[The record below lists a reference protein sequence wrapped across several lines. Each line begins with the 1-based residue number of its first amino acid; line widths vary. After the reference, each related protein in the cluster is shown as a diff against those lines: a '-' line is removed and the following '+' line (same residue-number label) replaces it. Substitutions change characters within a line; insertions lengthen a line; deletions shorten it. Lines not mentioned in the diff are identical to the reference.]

1 MDNFNDFEYDYLNDT
16 YRKYKDEIESV
27 YNQYKNKLIENGCIL
42 LTEEKIG
49 SHIWFIKAHLVKFKY
64 DYPNCHQTFEYLEE
78 ENIPF
83 INRIAG
89 IYNVE
94 TGKLDDSLIHQKA
107 HQLKEPDDF
116 LDGWCK
122 YFICDFKGK
131 RTCNIG
137 ASNRERAIKC
147 YKFLKRKYRDLNIE
161 LYIIDFWTE
170 DYMNID
176 HLYLD
181 GDGKLTIRE
190 CQYAKYIHK
199 WLEQEKHKMLNIDKE
214 IKQVLENAGV
224 KQLYEDYPSSFS
236 LDVFSSLPTFKDK
249 IEYCNIHLK
258 KLGAGSSRIAY
269 RIDNEKVLK
278 IAKNKKGIAQNE
290 AEISFGASL
299 YPQIFAQIF
308 NADTRTNLWLEMEL
322 AEKPTTQD
330 FKDIFGIP
338 MKEFFGVVAKII
350 EVAIGKRMNG
360 KTENS
365 ERLYNQFMA
374 EEHPFF
380 YTLQT
385 YLYDYTPQYPADLL
399 RLVNWGK
406 VIRNGQEHIVII
418 DNGLS
423 DDVARQYYKG

>member
-1 MDNFNDFEYDYLNDT
+1 MYNFNDFEYDYLNDT
-16 YRKYKDEIESV
+16 YHKYKDEIESV
-27 YNQYKNKLIENGCIL
+27 YNQYKNKLLEQGCTL
-42 LTEEKIG
+42 STQEHIG
-49 SHIWFIKAHLVKFKY
+49 SHMWFYKANLVYFKY
-64 DYPNCHQTFEYLEE
+64 KFPQCQQSFEYLEE
-78 ENIPF
+78 EKISF
-83 INRIAG
+83 IKRIAG
-89 IYNVE
+89 MYNVE
-94 TGKLDDSLIHQKA
+94 TKELDDSSKHQYQ
-107 HQLKEPDDF
+107 HQYKEPED
-116 LDGWCK
+116 LLNGWCR
-122 YFICDFKGK
+122 YFICDIKGK

-137 ASNRERAIKC
+137 ASNREKAIKC
-147 YKFLKRKYRDLNIE
+147 YKFLRNKYKDLNIE
-161 LYIIDFWTE
+161 LYSLDFWTK
-170 DYMNID
+170 D
-176 HLYLD
+176 YLD
-181 GDGKLTIRE
+181 IEHIYLDDTGKITFE
-190 CQYAKYIHK
+190 EQKEQYYINK
-199 WLEQEKHKMLNIDKE
+199 WILQERNKMFNIEQEIN
-214 IKQVLENAGV
+214 QVLENAGV
-224 KQLYEDYPSSFS
+224 KQLDEDYPSSFS
-236 LDVFSSLPTFKDK
+236 LDVFSSLPTFKEK

-330 FKDIFGIP
+330 FKDVFGIP

-350 EVAIGKRMNG
+350 EVAIGKQMNG

-365 ERLYNQFMA
+365 ERLYNQFMT

-399 RLVNWGK
+399 RLANWGK

-423 DDVARQYYKG
+423 DDVARQYYRG